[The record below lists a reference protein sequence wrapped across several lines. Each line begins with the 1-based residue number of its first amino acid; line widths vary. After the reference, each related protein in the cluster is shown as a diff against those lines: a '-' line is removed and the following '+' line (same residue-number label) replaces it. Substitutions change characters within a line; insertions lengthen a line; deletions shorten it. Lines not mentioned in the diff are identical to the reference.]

1 MTGVDGI
8 RIGVDITNE
17 TDMTGMMENRRALS
31 KVFSERELS
40 FRLNDGEDVGASLA
54 RGFAAKEAVVKAWG
68 KAVGN
73 MAAIEVLR
81 DDSGAPFVVWDELT
95 RHNLRATVS
104 LSSSHPFAVAVAVLV
119 PGGDTG

>member
-8 RIGVDITNE
+8 SIGVDITNE
-17 TDMTGMMENRRALS
+17 TDMKGMMENRRALS

-68 KAVGN
+68 HTVGN

-81 DDSGAPFVVWDELT
+81 DDSGAPFVLWDELT
-95 RHNLRATVS
+95 KHNLRATVS

-119 PGGDTG
+119 PVGDTV